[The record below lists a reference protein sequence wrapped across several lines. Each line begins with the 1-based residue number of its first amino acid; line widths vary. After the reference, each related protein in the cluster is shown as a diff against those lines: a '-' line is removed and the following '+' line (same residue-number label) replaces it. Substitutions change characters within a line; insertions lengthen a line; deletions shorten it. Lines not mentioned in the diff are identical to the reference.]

1 MAFESLTDKLQNVFK
16 KLRSKGRLTEEDVK
30 TALKEV
36 KMALLEAD
44 VNFKVVKQFVKSVEE
59 RAVGQDVM
67 NGLNPGQMVIKIVN
81 EELISLM
88 GSETTE
94 IAMQPGKSITVIM
107 MVGLQGAGKTTA
119 TAKLAGKLKTKGK
132 KSLLVACDIY
142 RPAAIEQLKINGKKQ
157 EVDVFEMGTD
167 HKPVEIAREA
177 IAYAEKNGHNVV
189 ILDTAG
195 RLHVDEDMMAE
206 LQDVKSGVT
215 VHQTILV
222 VDAMTGQ
229 DAVNVAK
236 EFDEKV
242 GLDGVILTKVDG
254 DSRGGAALSIKAV
267 TGRPILYVGM
277 GEKLSDMEQFYPDR
291 MANRILGMGDVLSLI
306 EKAQESIDIDEEK
319 SREMAGRMKKG
330 KFDFEDYL
338 ESMKQMRNMGG
349 LSSILS
355 MLPGMGLKG
364 ANLESMVDEKQ
375 LSHME
380 AIVLSMTK
388 AERSNPKLLNPQRKY
403 RIAKGAGVD
412 VAVVNRFIKQF
423 EQSQKMMKQFG
434 GGGKR
439 RGGMF
444 GGFPGMKGGRF
455 PF

>member
-1 MAFESLTDKLQNVFK
+1 MAFESLTEKLQNVFK
-16 KLRSKGRLTEEDVK
+16 NLRSKGRLTEEDVK
-30 TALKEV
+30 AALKEV

-59 RAVGQDVM
+59 RAIGQDVM

-81 EELISLM
+81 EEMIALM

-94 IAMQPGKSITVIM
+94 IAMQPGKAITVIM
-107 MVGLQGAGKTTA
+107 MAGLQGAGKTTA
-119 TAKLAGKLKTKGK
+119 TAKIAGKLKTKGK

-142 RPAAIEQLKINGKKQ
+142 RPAAIEQLQINGKKQ
-157 EVDVFEMGTD
+157 EVDVFSMGTD

-195 RLHVDEDMMAE
+195 RLHIDEDMMAE
-206 LQDVKSGVT
+206 LQEIKSSIS
-215 VHQTILV
+215 VHQTLLV

-236 EFDEKV
+236 EFDEKI
-242 GLDGVILTKVDG
+242 GIDGVVLTKMDG
-254 DSRGGAALSIKAV
+254 DTRGGAALSIKAV
-267 TGRPILYVGM
+267 TGKPILYVGM

-306 EKAQESIDIDEEK
+306 EKAQENMDIDEDK

-355 MLPGMGLKG
+355 MLPGMGMKG
-364 ANLESMVDEKQ
+364 GDLDSMVDEKQ
-375 LSHME
+375 LKQTE

-388 AERSNPKLLNPQRKY
+388 EERRNPKLLNPQRKH
-403 RIAKGAGVD
+403 RIARGAGMD
-412 VAVVNRFIKQF
+412 IAAVNRFVKQF
-423 EQSQKMMKQFG
+423 EQTQKMMKQFG
-434 GGGKR
+434 GGKKHGR
-439 RGGMF
+439 GMF
-444 GGFPGMKGGRF
+444 GGFPGMKGGF